1 MFRYYLNDQL
11 KKYIRE
17 VRREHNKIDVIKD
30 YLRELE
36 YVVSVNINIGDNLM
50 FFKHVILVPDWQ
62 TKAFRLSMSSASE
75 TTHTMNTMCDFNN
88 NFMIPFQLFL
98 DGHVSVKTVDYGG
111 MILTE
116 KIINM
121 INDAYG
127 DELYGYRYEFIKE
140 SFDKPFEYIYM
151 INNKFYE
158 AYVCSPNKYC
168 SEYQLDL
175 TECQTGQS
183 HYVTALELLRGKYSY
198 TSELRKTEDGLLIP
212 NLSIKKYKL
221 IPPLEYAK
229 KE

>member
-1 MFRYYLNDQL
+1 
-11 KKYIRE
+11 
-17 VRREHNKIDVIKD
+17 
-30 YLRELE
+30 
-36 YVVSVNINIGDNLM
+36 M
-50 FFKHVILVPDWQ
+50 FFKHVILVPDWSA
-62 TKAFRLSMSSASE
+62 KAFRLSMSSASE

-140 SFDKPFEYIYM
+140 SFGQPFEYVYM
-151 INNKFYE
+151 INHKFYE

-198 TSELRKTEDGLLIP
+198 ISELSKTEDGLLIP

-221 IPPLEYAK
+221 IPPLECAK

>member
-1 MFRYYLNDQL
+1 MFRYYLNEQL
-11 KKYIRE
+11 GKYIRE

-36 YVVSVNINIGDNLM
+36 YSVLVNVNIGDNLM
-50 FFKHVILVPDWQ
+50 FFKCVILVPDWEA
-62 TKAFRLSMSSASE
+62 KAFRLSMSSANE

-140 SFDKPFEYIYM
+140 SFDKSFDHVYM
-151 INNKFYE
+151 INHKFYT
-158 AYVCSPNKYC
+158 AHICSPNQYC

-175 TECQTGQS
+175 TECETGQS

-212 NLSIKKYKL
+212 NLTIEKYQK
-221 IPPLEYAK
+221 I
-229 KE
+229 